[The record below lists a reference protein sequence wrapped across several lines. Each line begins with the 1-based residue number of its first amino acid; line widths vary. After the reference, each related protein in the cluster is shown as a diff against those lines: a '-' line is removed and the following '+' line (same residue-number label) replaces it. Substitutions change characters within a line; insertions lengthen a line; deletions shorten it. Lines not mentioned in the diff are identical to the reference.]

1 MFAGV
6 YNEYIIKKVGSDVD
20 IMIQNVFMYIDSI
33 VCNVFVLSI
42 QKFVRQD
49 APENDFLSAE
59 NLKVTNVWGPAD
71 VAVENADIFKAP
83 VGVTVVGML
92 KVVRRVEL
100 GSAEANGR
108 RKLVSAKL

>member
-1 MFAGV
+1 
-6 YNEYIIKKVGSDVD
+6 
-20 IMIQNVFMYIDSI
+20 MIQNVFMYIDSI